1 MRTILCYISYICNN
15 QNQQT
20 YVYKDGIERWEND
33 DQPEEGWIE
42 WEKAYAIYLVLLK
55 H

>member
-1 MRTILCYISYICNN
+1 MRTILCNISYICIN

-20 YVYKDGIERWEND
+20 YVYKDRIEREND